1 MSLEKG
7 LKGGNYMANH
17 NYSQYSNNKK
27 NGGNAG
33 KKNPVA
39 EVETKVGEVIETP
52 VEATTPEVKM
62 EVEPIIETVETKEV
76 PKTVTGTVANCT
88 KLNVRTKPSLTAD
101 VVTVIT
107 AGEKVTINVD
117 KSNREWFCVAVDNG
131 EHGYNGYCMKKFI
144 TAKL

>member
-1 MSLEKG
+1 
-7 LKGGNYMANH
+7 MANH
-17 NYSQYSNNKK
+17 NYSQYSNNSKK
-27 NGGNAG
+27 NGG

-39 EVETKVGEVIETP
+39 EVETKVDEVT
-52 VEATTPEVKM
+52 ASEVKM
-62 EVEPIIETVETKEV
+62 EVEPVIETVETKEV

-107 AGEKVTINVD
+107 AGENVTINVD
-117 KSNREWFCVAVDNG
+117 KSNREWFCVTVDNG
-131 EHGYNGYCMKKFI
+131 TTGYNGYCMKKFV

>member
-1 MSLEKG
+1 ME
-7 LKGGNYMANH
+7 ME
-17 NYSQYSNNKK
+17 
-27 NGGNAG
+27 
-33 KKNPVA
+33 PV
-39 EVETKVGEVIETP
+39 
-52 VEATTPEVKM
+52 
-62 EVEPIIETVETKEV
+62 IETVETKEV

>member
-1 MSLEKG
+1 MS
-7 LKGGNYMANH
+7 NH
-17 NYSQYSNNKK
+17 NYSQYSNNQKK
-27 NGGNAG
+27 NAG

-39 EVETKVGEVIETP
+39 EVETKVEEVIETP
-52 VEATTPEVKM
+52 VEVAAPEVKM
-62 EVEPIIETVETKEV
+62 EVESSETTKPASVCEPVIETVETKEV

-107 AGEKVTINVD
+107 AGEKVTINVN

-131 EHGYNGYCMKKFI
+131 DHGYNGYCMKKFV

>member
-7 LKGGNYMANH
+7 LEGGNNMANH
-17 NYSQYSNNKK
+17 NYSQYSNNGKK
-27 NGGNAG
+27 NGG
-33 KKNPVA
+33 KKNPVT
-39 EVETKVGEVIETP
+39 EVETMVEEVIETP
-52 VEATTPEVKM
+52 VEVAAPDVKM
-62 EVEPIIETVETKEV
+62 EVEPVIETVETKEV

-131 EHGYNGYCMKKFI
+131 EHGYTGYCMKKFV